1 MNEEEKSM
9 NTDRCKLR
17 IFSETDELHVKRLY
31 KSEEV
36 RKYLGGTV
44 DDETFKRGF
53 NSMIHSLN
61 SSSYWT
67 VFLKE
72 SQEFIGIVFLDTY
85 HDGVKTEVGYQFF
98 PEFWGRGYAREVVT
112 RVIEY
117 GFSELN
123 LDEIVAETQTRNT
136 ASCSLL
142 QKVGMTRGDQLERF
156 GEEQSTFRLC
166 RVEQ

>member
-1 MNEEEKSM
+1 
-9 NTDRCKLR
+9 
-17 IFSETDELHVKRLY
+17 
-31 KSEEV
+31 
-36 RKYLGGTV
+36 
-44 DDETFKRGF
+44 
-53 NSMIHSLN
+53 MIHSLN

-85 HDGVKTEVGYQFF
+85 HDGVKTEVGYQFL

>member
-1 MNEEEKSM
+1 M
-9 NTDRCKLR
+9 NTERCELR
-17 IFSETDELHVKRLY
+17 VFSETDKQHVKMLY

-44 DDETFKRGF
+44 GDETFEQGF
-53 NSMIHSLN
+53 NSMFHSQN

-72 SQEFIGIVFLDTY
+72 SHEFIGIVFLDTY
-85 HDGVKTEVGYQFF
+85 HDEVKTEVGYQFL
-98 PEFWGRGYAREVVT
+98 PEFWGQGYAREVVT

-136 ASCSLL
+136 SSYRLL
-142 QKVGMTRGDQLERF
+142 QKVGMTCVGQLERF
-156 GEEQSTFRLC
+156 GEEQSMFQLC
-166 RVEQ
+166 RV

>member
-1 MNEEEKSM
+1 M
-9 NTDRCKLR
+9 NTERCELR
-17 IFSETDELHVKRLY
+17 LFSETDESHVKRLY

-53 NSMIHSLN
+53 NSMIHSQN

-72 SQEFIGIVFLDTY
+72 SQEFIGIIFLDTY
-85 HDGVKTEVGYQFF
+85 HDGGNTEVGYQFL
-98 PEFWGRGYAREVVT
+98 PEFWGQGYAWEVVT
-112 RVIEY
+112 SVINY

-136 ASCSLL
+136 ASCRLL
-142 QKVGMTRGDQLERF
+142 QKVGMTRIGQLERF

-166 RVEQ
+166 HK